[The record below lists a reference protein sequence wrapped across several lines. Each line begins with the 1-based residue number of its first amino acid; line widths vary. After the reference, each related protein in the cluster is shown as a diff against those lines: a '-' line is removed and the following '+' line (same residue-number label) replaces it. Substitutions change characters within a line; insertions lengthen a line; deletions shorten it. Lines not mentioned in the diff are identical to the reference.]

1 MDINKW
7 KSVAVRKPTWNLL
20 QVLCFKEY
28 RNPASFIE
36 LLVDK
41 EVERRAK
48 EKGMEGKE
56 YQVKIEKEYENGD
69 NGKKSKHRKK

>member
-1 MDINKW
+1 MDTNKW
-7 KSVAVRKPTWNLL
+7 KSVAVRKPTWSLL

-48 EKGMEGKE
+48 EKGMKA
-56 YQVKIEKEYENGD
+56 I
-69 NGKKSKHRKK
+69 

>member
-1 MDINKW
+1 MDLNLW
-7 KSVAVRKPTWNLL
+7 KSVVVRKPTWGVL

-41 EVERRAK
+41 ELERRAK
-48 EKGMEGKE
+48 EKGMKAKD

-69 NGKKSKHRKK
+69 TGKKSKHRKK

>member
-7 KSVAVRKPTWNLL
+7 KSVAVHKPTWNLL

-41 EVERRAK
+41 E
-48 EKGMEGKE
+48 EKGMKLKE

-69 NGKKSKHRKK
+69 KGKKSKTSKK